1 MRIRSVIGAG
11 YGDEGKGLAVDALA
25 HEALTQGEVTV
36 IRVNG
41 GAQAGHTVQTPD
53 GRRHV
58 FHQFGAGSLAG
69 ARTHWSRDFVASP
82 MFWADERAALAGL
95 GARVDAVSADP
106 RVQVSTPWDV
116 MINQALEE
124 ARGNAKHGSCGMGFG
139 ETVERAERGW
149 GLLIQDLNGKDLTGT
164 LDLIRQRWF
173 PQRMAEHGLDPG
185 PYAEAALN
193 EGIMERFLEDCAV
206 MRAAV
211 MVVPDSETARPEF
224 GALITEGAQGLGLDM
239 TVGAFPHVTRS
250 HTGLRNVVRFATAV
264 QASRID
270 ALYMTRAYATRH
282 GAGPFPGEGDVSG
295 WADVVDPTNA
305 PNAWQGALRTGAL
318 DLDLMASR
326 VVADEAAAAD
336 GRVMITRTVGVSCL
350 DQLTGPARLIINGE
364 ERSSAVPEMEIARA
378 LGGEIRLVSTA
389 PDRNGVRLSEMME
402 DRPESPA
409 AS

>member
-25 HEALTQGEVTV
+25 HEALSSGEATV
-36 IRVNG
+36 VRVNG

-82 MFWADERAALAGL
+82 MFWADERAALAAL

-124 ARGNAKHGSCGMGFG
+124 ARGASKHGSCGMGFG

-149 GLLIQDLNGKDLTGT
+149 GIDLQALGDRSLPDL

-173 PQRMAEHGLDPG
+173 PQRMTEHGLDPA
-185 PYAEAALN
+185 PYAEAALDD
-193 EGIMERFLEDCAV
+193 GIFERFLEDCAV

-211 MVVPDSETARPEF
+211 RSAPDPDLASPEF
-224 GALITEGAQGLGLDM
+224 GSLITEGAQGLGLDM
-239 TVGAFPHVTRS
+239 TVGSFPHVTRS
-250 HTGLRNVVRFATAV
+250 HTGLRNVVRFAAAV
-264 QASRID
+264 GGRRVD

-282 GAGPFPGEGDVSG
+282 GAGPFPGERDVSG

-305 PNAWQGALRTGAL
+305 PNAWQGSLRTGAL

-326 VVADEAAAAD
+326 LRADEEAAAD
-336 GRVMITRTVGVSCL
+336 GRVMITRSIGVSCI
-350 DQLTGPARLIINGE
+350 DQLIAEPRLIIGGE
-364 ERSSAVPEMEIARA
+364 ERVSAVPEMEIAEA
-378 LGGEIRLVSTA
+378 LGGLIRLVSTA
-389 PDRNGVRLSEMME
+389 SDRGGVR
-402 DRPESPA
+402 RPEEGEGPA
-409 AS
+409 GP